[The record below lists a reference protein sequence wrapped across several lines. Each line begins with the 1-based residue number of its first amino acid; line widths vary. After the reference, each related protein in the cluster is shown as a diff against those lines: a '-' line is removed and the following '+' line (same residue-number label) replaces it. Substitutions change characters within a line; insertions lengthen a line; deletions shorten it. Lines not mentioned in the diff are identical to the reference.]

1 MQAGMAKTGLVAD
14 ELPDS
19 PGQEAARPM
28 SAQASEVGG
37 KEMELRE
44 VREGSR

>member
-1 MQAGMAKTGLVAD
+1 MQAVRAKTGLVAD

-19 PGQEAARPM
+19 LGQEAARPM

-37 KEMELRE
+37 EEMELRE
-44 VREGSR
+44 VKKGSR